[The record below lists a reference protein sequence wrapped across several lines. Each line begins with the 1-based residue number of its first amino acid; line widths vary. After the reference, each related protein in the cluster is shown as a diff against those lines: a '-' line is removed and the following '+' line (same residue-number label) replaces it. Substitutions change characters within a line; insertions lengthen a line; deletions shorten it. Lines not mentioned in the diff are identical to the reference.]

1 LPRVGLAAEG
11 DTLRTVNTEPADVAL
26 VGLGVMGANLAL
38 NLADSGHRV
47 AVYNR
52 TTQVT
57 EKFLAHPE
65 AQSFGVTGA
74 VTLDELVAALKRPR
88 VLILMVTAGAPVDAV
103 ISDLVPL
110 LEPGDIIIDGGNSLY
125 TDTTRRNRQLAEH
138 GIRFM
143 GVGISGGE
151 EGARHGP
158 SLMLGGDLE
167 AWPVVDDMLKSI
179 AARAGDGE
187 PCCNW
192 VGPEGAGHFVKMV
205 HNGIEY
211 GDMQVIAEA
220 YDLMRRGMGMDPG
233 EIAEVFAG
241 WDRGRLRSY
250 LIEIT
255 AKILAADEGGVPMVD
270 LILDA
275 AGQKGTGKW
284 TVISSME
291 LAEPTALVAEAV
303 YARIVSSDP
312 DRRKQASTVFDSPTR
327 DLEGV
332 TVDDIEAALYASK
345 IISYSQGFRLLG
357 AASTEYGWNVDPA
370 AVAALWRAGCII
382 RAAFLDDITTAYRAE
397 PDLED
402 LTFAPFFADALRSAE
417 DSWRKVVSGA
427 AVTGI
432 PAPAYSSALA
442 YFDGMRSERLP
453 ANLIQAQ
460 RDFFGAHT
468 FERVD
473 HVRGEWFHRE
483 WSST

>member
-1 LPRVGLAAEG
+1 VHTEQADVGLI
-11 DTLRTVNTEPADVAL
+11 
-26 VGLGVMGANLAL
+26 GLGVMGANLAL
-38 NLADSGHRV
+38 NLADSGHQV

-52 TTQVT
+52 TTSVT
-57 EKFLAHPE
+57 EEFLANPE
-65 AQSFGVTGA
+65 TQSFGVTGA
-74 VTLDELVAALKRPR
+74 TTLNALVGALKRPR
-88 VLILMVTAGAPVDAV
+88 VLILMVTAGTPVDAV

-125 TDTTRRNRQLAEH
+125 TDSTRRNRQLSEH
-138 GIRFM
+138 GIHFM

-220 YDLMRRGMGMDPG
+220 YDLMRRGMGMAPR
-233 EIAEVFAG
+233 EIAGVFAE

-255 AKILAADEGGVPMVD
+255 AKILAAEEAGVPMVD

-312 DRRKQASTVFDSPTR
+312 DKRKRASVLFDGPTGS
-327 DLEGV
+327 LEGV

-345 IISYSQGFRLLG
+345 IVSYSQGFRLLG
-357 AASTEYGWNVDPA
+357 AASAEYGWNVDPG

-382 RAAFLDDITTAYRAE
+382 RAAFLDDITEAYRAD
-397 PDLED
+397 PGLED
-402 LTFAPFFADALRSAE
+402 LTFAPFFADALHSAE
-417 DSWRKVVSGA
+417 NSWRKVVSGA
-427 AVTGI
+427 ARAGI

-473 HVRGEWFHRE
+473 HARGEWFHRE
-483 WSST
+483 WSSD